1 MNVIGVQFLRNSV
14 SVAYYNKKKLLGKT
28 IEVENVIGDSDYVI
42 YLNKIFEEMKLL
54 KGGKYKVV
62 ISLPTDLVETFTL
75 KQLVPIT
82 KKFMDKN
89 KKHELIIGQIE
100 SVLEK
105 STHEYIIEYDIVSE
119 QQLYNNRMLTTI
131 LNIKIDNCTKY
142 INKITTFKNMMI
154 IAVDTE
160 YEALRRLIPIEIKE
174 VVIINFFKDDNEM
187 VGIYIYIGS
196 KLIGLRYLHKR
207 LYDSDSI
214 VSEVERMIVYCK
226 TFYRELNINNWFVF
240 GKKIEIEEL
249 LKNENVIQHE
259 ISTCS
264 FAVSAGLAIK
274 EDYEKRKVINR
285 KGGASKNA
293 I

>member
-119 QQLYNNRMLTTI
+119 QQLYNNKMLTTI

>member
-119 QQLYNNRMLTTI
+119 QQLYNNKMLTTI

-142 INKITTFKNMMI
+142 INKITTFKNVMI